1 MQLSSYSLFSA
12 GGGSRSSPG
21 VPHRVALW
29 LLLLVFG
36 GAHAADLLPLSA
48 EQKQALGIQTA
59 VLGTQAGAIAG
70 GLPARVVV
78 PPSQIAVLAAPVTG
92 LVRQVDKTHNDP
104 VRPGEPVMTLSSVQL
119 VEDQL
124 SLYKAASQRRL
135 VAENAARDA
144 KLFKEGIIPEARYRA
159 SRAEDQR
166 AEAEVKALHE
176 RLRLSGLDAAAIQ
189 RAEDDATVTDIVAI
203 RSPMA
208 GKVIELE
215 AVPGA
220 RFEVGAPLAKVA
232 DLSRLW
238 LEIRVPAEQAT
249 LVRSGLP
256 VKVTGTGATGVV
268 TLVESEISGAETVKV
283 RAEISEMVEGLRPG
297 QAVEVSI
304 GAARDARQW
313 RVPSAALAWQAG
325 NAFVFVEVPEGF
337 RAQPVT
343 VLNQAA
349 ATAGIT
355 GELTGD
361 EQVATRGVAALKSI
375 WQGGTEAGN

>member
-1 MQLSSYSLFSA
+1 MFPSFRTHLSA
-12 GGGSRSSPG
+12 GRGLRSG
-21 VPHRVALW
+21 RAALW
-29 LLLLVFG
+29 LLLIAFG
-36 GAHAADLLPLSA
+36 GAGAADLLPLSA

-59 VLGTQAGAIAG
+59 GLDTQPGAVAA

-78 PPSQIAVLAAPVTG
+78 PPSQVAVLAAPVTG

-104 VRPGEPVMTLSSVQL
+104 VQPGEPVMTLSSVQL

-124 SLYKAASQRRL
+124 ALYKAASQRRL

-159 SRAEDQR
+159 ARAEDQR
-166 AEAEVKALHE
+166 AEAEVKALRE

-189 RAEDDATVTDIVAI
+189 RAEDDAAVTETVPV

-220 RFEVGAPLAKVA
+220 RFEIGAPLAKVA

-249 LVRSGLP
+249 LVQSGLP
-256 VKVTGTGATGVV
+256 VKVTGTGAGGVV
-268 TLVESEISGAETVKV
+268 TLVEAEISGAETVKV
-283 RAEISEMVEGLRPG
+283 RAEIGEMVEQLRPG
-297 QAVEVSI
+297 QAVEVRI
-304 GAARDARQW
+304 GAGAGARQW
-313 RVPSAALAWQAG
+313 RVPSAALVWQAG
-325 NAFVFVEVPEGF
+325 KAFLFVEVPEGF
-337 RAQPVT
+337 RPQPVT

-349 ATAGIT
+349 AFAGVT

-361 EQVATRGVAALKSI
+361 ERVAIRGVAALKSI
-375 WQGGTEAGN
+375 WLGGAEAGN